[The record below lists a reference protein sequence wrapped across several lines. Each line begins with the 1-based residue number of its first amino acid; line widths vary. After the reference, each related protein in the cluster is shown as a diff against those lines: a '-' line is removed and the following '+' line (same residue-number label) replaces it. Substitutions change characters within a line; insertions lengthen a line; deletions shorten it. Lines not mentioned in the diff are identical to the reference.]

1 MNSEVLMRKRCPAQI
16 ALVLTIFITSGMVV
30 AIAII
35 GAKMSFEFSD
45 HTRIENQPARR
56 RLQGETR

>member
-1 MNSEVLMRKRCPAQI
+1 ML
-16 ALVLTIFITSGMVV
+16 LTIFITAGMVV

>member
-1 MNSEVLMRKRCPAQI
+1 MRKRCPAQI